1 MPNSSVKFL
10 SVDEVLEIHNTLI
23 HQFGGPPGVRDMG
36 LLESALFRPSTGY
49 YDDLVEMGAALFES
63 LLMNHVFIDGNKRI
77 AFFAVDVF
85 FRINGYKLD
94 VEANQAHTILIG
106 LLEQGEANKNNL
118 DAFLRQHIVKL

>member
-1 MPNSSVKFL
+1 VTKSTDSLALVAF
-10 SVDEVLEIHNTLI
+10 DERHRK
-23 HQFGGPPGVRDMG
+23 PRG